1 MPSAAIVDD
10 RAHFALDVYEDR
22 GGAFVKV
29 TTIGPFLATDA
40 EARDQLKR
48 AIDANARHLTERP
61 RKVIAS
67 RYNQQLKR
75 WFQWR

>member
-22 GGAFVKV
+22 GHAFVKV
-29 TTIGPFLATDA
+29 TTVGPFLATDA
-40 EARDQLKR
+40 EAREQLRRTKE
-48 AIDANARHLTERP
+48 ANLPHLTERP

-67 RYNQQLKR
+67 RYNPELKR